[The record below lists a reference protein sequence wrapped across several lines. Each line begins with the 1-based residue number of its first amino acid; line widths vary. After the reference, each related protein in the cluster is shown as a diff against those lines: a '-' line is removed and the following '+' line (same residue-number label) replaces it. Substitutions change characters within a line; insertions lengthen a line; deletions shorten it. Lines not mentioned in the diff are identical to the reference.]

1 MKTILEIIN
10 EKQKKNYIPT
20 LPITISS
27 LNKAQLST
35 IKEIEKNNLVVV
47 TGCAGSGKTST
58 IVNVASHFLAKN
70 KKVLIVSKNDKAV
83 DVIAQRLNDL
93 NAP

>member
-35 IKEIEKNNLVVV
+35 IKEIAAAALDLVSNYLSKVSASDL
-47 TGCAGSGKTST
+47 TILASAFFISSISAPCFPIST
-58 IVNVASHFLAKN
+58 PGLA
-70 KKVLIVSKNDKAV
+70 V
-83 DVIAQRLNDL
+83 
-93 NAP
+93 